1 MKKLSAIALVAL
13 LAATVGMAI
22 TDTRALAASAQVN
35 TTRQG
40 LDPKLLQAVLNEK
53 HHGDDDEC
61 RRDGEGERRGDGER
75 EHHKCRCER
84 EDDESHKCEGESP

>member
-53 HHGDDDEC
+53 HHGDEC
-61 RRDGEGERRGDGER
+61 RRDGEGERWGDGER